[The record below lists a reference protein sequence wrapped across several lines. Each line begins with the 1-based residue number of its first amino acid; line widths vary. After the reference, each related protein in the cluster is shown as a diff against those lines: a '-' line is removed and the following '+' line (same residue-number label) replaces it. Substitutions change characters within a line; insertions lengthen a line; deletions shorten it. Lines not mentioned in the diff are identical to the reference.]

1 MTHALPP
8 SSPDPSPAPSL
19 ATSADGAP
27 ADEGAVPVMAA
38 STALRGVFD
47 AIGELVIVRD
57 RDGRLSDVNG
67 AFLRAFGGTREDWTG
82 RWFAV
87 APAFGESASHR
98 RYDVA
103 MRTRTGPVWIEWSE
117 TLTADGSIIAVGRD
131 VTEQR
136 SQVQRESEAAR
147 GKGVFFAAVTH
158 ELRTPLSGALG
169 TARLLEDT
177 GLKPDQAAY
186 VAALK
191 ASASHALKLIDDIL
205 DLSRLEAGKLELRPE
220 AMDPSRLVE
229 EVCEL
234 LSEKAAEKGLA
245 LAHAQGPGVPAQ
257 IRADPARLKQILYNL
272 AGNAVKFTREGGVL
286 VTLEAENNSLRLSV
300 RDTGPG
306 ITPSDQ
312 ARLFEQF
319 ERGAAE
325 RDNSAPGAGLGLAMV
340 KRLAEA
346 MDGEVGVRSQPGE
359 GALFWFTF
367 QPEVLQ
373 RAPVHRPLAGR
384 RILIATPCSIE
395 SDALVLHAET
405 LGAWAENCSS
415 QGQLVARAQAVR
427 PDIVIL
433 DDGWTEDAS
442 ALAAAGC
449 AGRILALARPRTK
462 ARYTGKDRPAGI
474 DGWLVAPVRASSLAR
489 FALGK
494 SSGDEKRESEVRGP
508 VLAGYRI
515 LLAEDDP
522 VNALIARTLL
532 TRLGASVVMAATG
545 REAVLEA
552 SQGGL
557 DAALLDLR
565 MPELDGRDAAA
576 QIRALPGE
584 PGSVPL
590 VALTANATESDRD
603 ACLAAGMDAFL
614 AKPVDP
620 DELASVLS
628 GLCGGQIR
636 ARLSA

>member
-1 MTHALPP
+1 MTRPDPHALATA
-8 SSPDPSPAPSL
+8 SPDTPPP
-19 ATSADGAP
+19 
-27 ADEGAVPVMAA
+27 AA
-38 STALRGVFD
+38 SGVRGEDGHIALRGIFD

-67 AFLRAFGGTREDWTG
+67 AFLRAFGGDRDDWTG

-103 MRTRTGPVWIEWSE
+103 MRTQAGPVWIEWSE
-117 TLTADGSIIAVGRD
+117 TLTAEGSIIAVGRD

-136 SQVQRESEAAR
+136 SLFQRESEAAR

-191 ASASHALKLIDDIL
+191 ASASHALNLIDDIL

-220 AMDPSRLVE
+220 PVDPARLVE

-272 AGNAVKFTREGGVL
+272 AGNAVKFTREGGVI
-286 VTLEAENNSLRLSV
+286 VTLETEGKDLRLSI

-306 ITPSDQ
+306 INPADQ

-359 GALFWFTF
+359 GALFWFSFT
-367 QPEVLQ
+367 PEILQ

-384 RILIATPCSIE
+384 RILIATPCAIE
-395 SDALVLHAET
+395 SDALLLHAET
-405 LGAWAENCSS
+405 LGAWAEHCSN
-415 QGQLVARAQAVR
+415 QGQLVARAQSVR
-427 PDIVIL
+427 PDIIIL
-433 DDGWTEDAS
+433 DDSWTEDAS
-442 ALAAAGC
+442 ALAASGC
-449 AGRILALARPRTK
+449 TGRILALARPRTK
-462 ARYTGKDRPAGI
+462 DRYTGKDRPAGI

-489 FALGK
+489 FALGR
-494 SSGDEKRESEVRGP
+494 STGDERREREIKGP

-522 VNALIARTLL
+522 VNALIARTVLS
-532 TRLGASVVMAATG
+532 RLGASVVMAATG

-552 SQGGL
+552 SQGGY

-565 MPELDGRDAAA
+565 MPELDGRDAAT

-584 PGSVPL
+584 PGAVPL
-590 VALTANATESDRD
+590 VALTANATEADRD

-628 GLCGGQIR
+628 GLCGGQNR

>member
-1 MTHALPP
+1 M
-8 SSPDPSPAPSL
+8 
-19 ATSADGAP
+19 AP
-27 ADEGAVPVMAA
+27 ASVPDGCDLTAV
-38 STALRGVFD
+38 TGQDDALRAIFD
-47 AIGELVIVRD
+47 TIGELVIVRD
-57 RDGRLSDVNG
+57 DVGRLSDVNG
-67 AFLRAFGGTREDWTG
+67 AFLRAFGGEREDWVG

-87 APAFGESASHR
+87 APAFGENGSHR

-103 MRTRTGPVWIEWSE
+103 MRTRSGPVWIEWSE
-117 TLTADGSIIAVGRD
+117 TLTPDGTIIAVGRD
-131 VTEQR
+131 VTAQR
-136 SQVQRESEAAR
+136 SQIERENEAAR

-191 ASASHALKLIDDIL
+191 ASASHALNLIDDIL

-220 AMDPSRLVE
+220 PLDPSRLVE

-234 LSEKAAEKGLA
+234 LSEKAAEKGLT

-286 VTLEAENNSLRLSV
+286 VTLETEGQNLRLAV

-306 ITPSDQ
+306 INPGDQ
-312 ARLFEQF
+312 TRLFEQF

-325 RDNSAPGAGLGLAMV
+325 RDKSAPGAGLGLAMV

-359 GALFWFTF
+359 GALFWFSF
-367 QPEVLQ
+367 KPDILQ
-373 RAPVHRPLAGR
+373 RAPVRRPLAGR
-384 RILIATPCSIE
+384 RVLIATPCPIE
-395 SDALVLHAET
+395 ADALVLHVET
-405 LGAWAENCSS
+405 LGGWAENCLS
-415 QGQLVARAQAVR
+415 QAQLFARAQAAS

-433 DDGWTEDAS
+433 DDRWSEDAS
-442 ALAAAGC
+442 ALAASGC
-449 AGRILALARPRTK
+449 AARIIALARPRTK
-462 ARYTGKDRPAGI
+462 SRYTGQSRPPGI

-489 FALGK
+489 FALGR
-494 SSGDEKRESEVRGP
+494 STGEETRDREVTGP

-515 LLAEDDP
+515 LVAEDDP
-522 VNALIARTLL
+522 VNALIARTVL
-532 TRLGASVVMAATG
+532 TRLGASVVIAGTG
-545 REAVLEA
+545 REAVLEVA
-552 SQGGL
+552 QGGY

-565 MPELDGRDAAA
+565 MPELDGHATATH
-576 QIRALPGE
+576 IRALPGE
-584 PGSVPL
+584 PGAVPL
-590 VALTANATESDRD
+590 IALTANATEADRD

-620 DELASVLS
+620 EELAHVLS
-628 GLCGGQIR
+628 GLCGGQNR

>member
-1 MTHALPP
+1 MTHDTPP
-8 SSPDPSPAPSL
+8 ARDPETPD
-19 ATSADGAP
+19 ATGSQAG
-27 ADEGAVPVMAA
+27 
-38 STALRGVFD
+38 LRGIFD
-47 AIGELVIVRD
+47 TMGELVIVRD

-67 AFLRAFGGTREDWTG
+67 AFLRAFGGTRGDWTG

-87 APAFGESASHR
+87 APAFGEAGSHR

-103 MRTRTGPVWIEWSE
+103 MRTQAGPVWIEWSE
-117 TLTADGSIIAVGRD
+117 TVTPEGSIVAVGRD

-136 SQVQRESEAAR
+136 GLVERESEAAR

-177 GLKPDQAAY
+177 GLRPDQAAY

-220 AMDPSRLVE
+220 PLDPARLVE

-286 VTLEAENNSLRLSV
+286 VTLEADGENLRLSV

-306 ITPSDQ
+306 ISPADQ

-325 RDNSAPGAGLGLAMV
+325 RDKSAPGAGLGLAMV

-359 GALFWFTF
+359 GALFWFSF
-367 QPEVLQ
+367 HPAVLQ
-373 RAPVHRPLAGR
+373 RAPVRRPLAGR
-384 RILIATPCSIE
+384 RVLIATPCAIE
-395 SDALVLHAET
+395 ADALVLHAET
-405 LGAWAENCSS
+405 LGAWAETCSS
-415 QGQLVARAQAVR
+415 QAQLFARTETVR

-433 DDGWTEDAS
+433 DDSWSEDAP
-442 ALAAAGC
+442 ALAASGG

-462 ARYTGKDRPAGI
+462 GRYAGKDKPGGI

-489 FALGK
+489 FALG
-494 SSGDEKRESEVRGP
+494 SRSGAEDRETEVRGP

-532 TRLGASVVMAATG
+532 SRLGATVVMASTG
-545 REAVLEA
+545 REAVSEA
-552 SQGGL
+552 SQGGF

-565 MPELDGRDAAA
+565 MPELDGRDVAAR
-576 QIRALPGE
+576 IRSLSGE
-584 PGSVPL
+584 PGAVPL
-590 VALTANATESDRD
+590 IALTANATEADRD

-614 AKPVDP
+614 TKPVDP
-620 DELASVLS
+620 DELATVLS
-628 GLCGGQIR
+628 GLCGGQNR

>member
-1 MTHALPP
+1 MTVACSPP
-8 SSPDPSPAPSL
+8 SSDLTPGNAPETD
-19 ATSADGAP
+19 APPVADGA
-27 ADEGAVPVMAA
+27 
-38 STALRGVFD
+38 ALPLRAIFD

-57 RDGRLSDVNG
+57 KDGRLSDVNG
-67 AFLRAFGGTREDWTG
+67 AFLRAFGGEREDWIG

-87 APAFGESASHR
+87 APAFGENASHR

-117 TLTADGSIIAVGRD
+117 TLVTDGSIVAVGRD

-136 SQVQRESEAAR
+136 SLVERESEAAR

-191 ASASHALKLIDDIL
+191 ASASHALNLIDDIL
-205 DLSRLEAGKLELRPE
+205 DLSRLEAGKMELRPE
-220 AMDPSRLVE
+220 PVDPARLVE

-257 IRADPARLKQILYNL
+257 IRADPARLKQILFNL

-286 VTLEAENNSLRLSV
+286 VTLEAEGDNLRLSV

-306 ITPSDQ
+306 ISAGDQ
-312 ARLFEQF
+312 SRLFEQF

-325 RDNSAPGAGLGLAMV
+325 RENTAPGAGLGLAMV

-346 MDGEVGVRSQPGE
+346 MDGNVGIRSQRDQ
-359 GALFWFTF
+359 GALFWFSFT
-367 QPEVLQ
+367 PEVLQ
-373 RAPVHRPLAGR
+373 RAPVHRPLSGR
-384 RILIATPCSIE
+384 RVLIATPCTIE
-395 SDALVLHAET
+395 SDALILHAET
-405 LGAWAENCSS
+405 LGAWAESCSN

-433 DDGWTEDAS
+433 DDRWSEDAS
-442 ALAAAGC
+442 ALSATGC
-449 AGRILALARPRTK
+449 AGRILVLARPRTK
-462 ARYTGKDRPAGI
+462 DRYSGADRPEGI

-494 SSGDEKRESEVRGP
+494 SSGDEVREDDSSGP

-532 TRLGASVVMAATG
+532 SRLGATVVMARTG

-557 DAALLDLR
+557 DAVLLDLR

-576 QIRALPGE
+576 RIRALPGE
-584 PGSVPL
+584 PGAVPL
-590 VALTANATESDRD
+590 IALTANATEADRD

-614 AKPVDP
+614 TKPVDP
-620 DELASVLS
+620 DALADALS
-628 GLCGGQIR
+628 RLCAGQNR

>member
-1 MTHALPP
+1 MTA
-8 SSPDPSPAPSL
+8 SSPPAPRTCPDTP
-19 ATSADGAP
+19 APEADGLT
-27 ADEGAVPVMAA
+27 AVKATPDP
-38 STALRGVFD
+38 LRAVFD
-47 AIGELVIVRD
+47 TIGELVIVRD

-67 AFLRAFGGTREDWTG
+67 AFLRAFGGERDDWTG

-87 APAFGESASHR
+87 APAFGENRSHR

-136 SQVQRESEAAR
+136 SLVERESEAAR

-177 GLKPDQAAY
+177 GLRPDQAAY

-191 ASASHALKLIDDIL
+191 ASASHALNLIDDIL

-220 AMDPSRLVE
+220 PVDPARLVE

-286 VTLEAENNSLRLSV
+286 VTLEADGERLRLSV

-306 ITPSDQ
+306 INPGDQ

-340 KRLAEA
+340 KRLAET
-346 MDGEVGVRSQPGE
+346 MEGEVGVRSQPGE
-359 GALFWFTF
+359 GALFWFSF
-367 QPEVLQ
+367 RPETLQ
-373 RAPVHRPLAGR
+373 RAPVRRPLAGR
-384 RILIATPCSIE
+384 RILIATPCGIE

-405 LGAWAENCSS
+405 LGAWAESCHS
-415 QGQLVARAQAVR
+415 QAQLVARAQSVH
-427 PDIVIL
+427 PDIIIL
-433 DDGWTEDAS
+433 DDSWSEDAS
-442 ALAAAGC
+442 ALAATGC

-462 ARYTGKDRPAGI
+462 GRYTGKARPAGI

-489 FALGK
+489 FALGRHT
-494 SSGDEKRESEVRGP
+494 GDEARETGLKGP

-532 TRLGASVVMAATG
+532 ARLGASVVMAATG
-545 REAVLEA
+545 REALLEA
-552 SQGGL
+552 SQGGF

-565 MPELDGRDAAA
+565 MPELDGREVAA

-584 PGSVPL
+584 PGAVPL
-590 VALTANATESDRD
+590 IALTANSTEADRD

-614 AKPVDP
+614 SKPVDP
-620 DELASVLS
+620 DELADVLS
-628 GLCGGQIR
+628 GLCGGQNR

>member
-1 MTHALPP
+1 MTHAMPLPLSAGTP
-8 SSPDPSPAPSL
+8 LEPA
-19 ATSADGAP
+19 AADETADDGAAQMP
-27 ADEGAVPVMAA
+27 
-38 STALRGVFD
+38 LRSIFD
-47 AIGELVIVRD
+47 AMGELVLVRD

-67 AFLRAFGGTREDWTG
+67 AFLRAFGGEREDWTG

-87 APAFGESASHR
+87 APAFGESTVQR

-103 MRTRTGPVWIEWSE
+103 MRTHAGPVWIEWSE
-117 TLTADGSIIAVGRD
+117 TLTPDGSIITVGRD

-136 SQVQRESEAAR
+136 SLVQRESEAAR

-205 DLSRLEAGKLELRPE
+205 DLSRLEAGKLDLRPE
-220 AMDPSRLVE
+220 PVDPSRLVE

-286 VTLEAENNSLRLSV
+286 VTLEAEDQNLRLSV

-306 ITPSDQ
+306 ISPADQ

-346 MDGEVGVRSQPGE
+346 MDGEVGVRSQPGQ

-367 QPEVLQ
+367 KPEVLQ

-384 RILIATPCSIE
+384 RILVATPCGIE

-405 LGAWAENCSS
+405 LGAWAESCSS

-427 PDIVIL
+427 PDIIIL
-433 DDGWTEDAS
+433 DDSWTEDAS
-442 ALAAAGC
+442 ALAASGC
-449 AGRILALARPRTK
+449 TGRILALARPRTK

-489 FALGK
+489 FALGRR
-494 SSGDEKRESEVRGP
+494 SGDEKRETTGVSGP

-532 TRLGASVVMAATG
+532 SRLGASVVMATTG

-552 SQGGL
+552 SQGGY

-584 PGSVPL
+584 PGAVPL
-590 VALTANATESDRD
+590 VALTANATEADRD

-620 DELASVLS
+620 DDLAAVLS
-628 GLCGGQIR
+628 GLCGGQNR

>member
-1 MTHALPP
+1 MP
-8 SSPDPSPAPSL
+8 
-19 ATSADGAP
+19 
-27 ADEGAVPVMAA
+27 
-38 STALRGVFD
+38 LRAIFD
-47 AIGELVIVRD
+47 TMGELVIVRD
-57 RDGRLSDVNG
+57 GEGRLSDVNG
-67 AFLRAFGGTREDWTG
+67 AFLRAFGGEREDWIG

-87 APAFGESASHR
+87 APAFGENASHR

-117 TLTADGSIIAVGRD
+117 TLSPDGTIIAVGRD

-136 SQVQRESEAAR
+136 SLIERESEAAR

-158 ELRTPLSGALG
+158 ELRTPLAGALG
-169 TARLLEDT
+169 TARLLEET

-191 ASASHALKLIDDIL
+191 ASASHALNLIDDIL

-220 AMDPSRLVE
+220 PLDPARLVE

-286 VTLEAENNSLRLSV
+286 VTLETEGERLRLAV

-306 ITPSDQ
+306 IAASDQ
-312 ARLFEQF
+312 SRLFEQF

-325 RDNSAPGAGLGLAMV
+325 RDKSAPGAGLGLAMV

-359 GALFWFTF
+359 GALFWFSF
-367 QPEVLQ
+367 VPEIMQ
-373 RAPVHRPLAGR
+373 RAPARRPLAGR
-384 RILIATPCSIE
+384 RILIATPGAIE

-405 LGAWAENCSS
+405 LGAWAESCSS
-415 QGQLVARAQAVR
+415 QAQLIAKAQATR

-433 DDGWTEDAS
+433 DDSWSEDAS
-442 ALAAAGC
+442 ALAATGC
-449 AGRILALARPRTK
+449 AGRILALASPRTK
-462 ARYTGKDRPAGI
+462 GRYTGKSRPAGI

-489 FALGK
+489 FALGR
-494 SSGDEKRESEVRGP
+494 SSGDEKRDESVKGP

-515 LLAEDDP
+515 LLAEDDA

-532 TRLGASVVMAATG
+532 SRLGASVVMAGTG
-545 REAVLEA
+545 REALLEA
-552 SQGGL
+552 GQGGF
-557 DAALLDLR
+557 DAILLDLR
-565 MPELDGRDAAA
+565 MPELDGREAAA
-576 QIRALPGE
+576 RIRALPGE
-584 PGSVPL
+584 PGAVPL
-590 VALTANATESDRD
+590 VALTANATEADRD
-603 ACLAAGMDAFL
+603 SCLAAGMDAFL
-614 AKPVDP
+614 TKPVDP

-628 GLCGGQIR
+628 ALCSGQNR